1 MTFLGILFLGAL
13 GVGLIMTEFFMPG
26 LVLGTLGVLCLL
38 ASGVMAVMYVP
49 DIAIFII
56 AFEVFGLAVAIA
68 GGMYFMPR
76 TRAGKALILQ
86 ESSQLG
92 GDWVAVESDTSLVG
106 EIGEVFTT
114 LRPAGTI
121 VVNNKRIGA
130 VTGGDFI
137 EEGAAVRV
145 VEVHGNRVVV
155 ERV

>member
-1 MTFLGILFLGAL
+1 MTVWIVLL
-13 GVGLIMTEFFMPG
+13 GVLGVALIMTEFFMPG
-26 LVLGTLGVLCLL
+26 LVMGTLGVISLL
-38 ASGVMAVMYVP
+38 ASGIMAVIYER
-49 DIAIFII
+49 DIAIFVI
-56 AFEVFGLAVAIA
+56 AFEVFGLAMAIA
-68 GGMYFMPR
+68 AGMYFMPR
-76 TRAGKALILQ
+76 TRAGRALILQ

-92 GDWVAVESDTSLVG
+92 GDWVAAESDTSLVG
-106 EIGEVFTT
+106 EVGEAFTT

-137 EEGAAVRV
+137 EEGTAVRV